1 MRGAA
6 AVGREVELAEIGL
19 FLAALPEGSQGLS
32 LRGEPG
38 IGKTTLWQA
47 AVEEATGLGYPVLT
61 CRPAETEAKLSFAG
75 LSDMLESV
83 GDEDLAALPALQ
95 HHALSVALLRTAPAG
110 PAPDPRL
117 VATAFLGLLRHLAGR
132 GPILLAVDD
141 AQWLDG
147 PTATALAFAF
157 RRLTTEPVG
166 LMCALRPS
174 QHGLGPLETV
184 ERDRITRVEI
194 VGLGLPELGRMIED
208 RLRRAMPR
216 PTLVRI
222 AEVSRGNPFH
232 ALEVA
237 RLVPAHDGGE
247 DGGPLPVPD
256 DVRMLA
262 ASRVAALPEVTRAAL
277 LRAAVLA
284 GPDIRMIDP
293 DALAAA
299 EAVDVVRIDDRG
311 RITFT
316 HPLFA
321 AAIYASAS
329 EAERRE
335 AQRAAAAGVLDPE
348 QRARHLAHS
357 VAAPDPHVATELD
370 AAAEL
375 ACLRGAPG
383 AGAELMELALLHT
396 PPADHLT
403 RTQRLTRAAEIHF
416 DGGGLRRA
424 TELVDALLA
433 ADPPEALRAHG
444 LRLRASLQWRTDGF
458 AAAMVTAR
466 EALAAAASDPS
477 IAAAIELEIAFYLV
491 GLGDVGGALQ
501 HAQAASG
508 RASLPGGDPG
518 VVGDALAVVTMVS
531 FLNGDGIAH
540 ERLARALE
548 LEDRGHRRPI
558 FTSPRF
564 IAGLLQMWT
573 GDLDTAVRTLT
584 ELRAERI
591 ERGADSDIPTFS
603 LYLVWAYLWQGD
615 SERAARLVDEDLA
628 AVALLADRG
637 LEALALSAAALV
649 SAHRGDVE
657 LARERSDQ
665 ALESFTAL
673 SWWTGTV
680 WPRWAKGFAELSVG
694 DAAAA
699 HAALGPLTEAL
710 PSLGLADPVG
720 IVFVPDEIDALVAL
734 GELDSAQALITL
746 LARLGDAH
754 DRPWAIAAAARG
766 RGVRHA
772 ARGELDDAI
781 AAFADALV
789 AHDRAG
795 MPFERART
803 LLALGRVL
811 RRRKQ
816 WSQTRETLREAAET
830 FERTGALRW
839 AGLAR
844 NELARA
850 GERTSDPSELTPT
863 ERRVAELA
871 ASGLTNQ
878 EVAERAY
885 LSVKGVEANLTRAYR
900 KLGIRSRTGLS
911 AALGAGEEP
920 VA

>member
-1 MRGAA
+1 MRGAV

-19 FLAALPEGSQGLS
+19 FLSALTNGGRGLS

-38 IGKTTLWQA
+38 IGKTTLWHA
-47 AVEEATGLGYPVLT
+47 AVDEARELGYPVLS

-75 LSDMLESV
+75 LSDMLEPI

-95 HHALSVALLRTAPAG
+95 CHALSVALLRTAPAG

-117 VATAFLGLLRHLAGR
+117 VATAFLNLIRHLAQP
-132 GPILLAVDD
+132 GPVLLAVDD
-141 AQWLDG
+141 AQWLDV
-147 PTATALAFAF
+147 PTANALAFAF
-157 RRLTTEPVG
+157 RRLATDPVG

-194 VGLGLPELGRMIED
+194 VGLGLPELGRVIEH
-208 RLRRAMPR
+208 RLGRALPR
-216 PTLVRI
+216 PLLVRI
-222 AEVSRGNPFH
+222 ADVSRGNPFH

-237 RLVPAHDGGE
+237 RLVPAQDGAE
-247 DGGPLPVPD
+247 DGARLPVPD

-262 ASRVAALPEVTRAAL
+262 ASRVAALPQPTRTAL

-284 GPDIRMIDP
+284 GPDTRMIDP
-293 DALAAA
+293 VALAPA
-299 EAVDVVRIDDRG
+299 ETVDVVRIDERG

-329 EAERRE
+329 ETERRS
-335 AQRAAAAGVLDPE
+335 AQRAAAADVLDPE

-357 VAAPDPHVATELD
+357 VPAPDPDIAAELD
-370 AAAEL
+370 SAAEL

-383 AGAELMELALLHT
+383 AGAELIELALHHT
-396 PPADHLT
+396 PPADHRARAT
-403 RTQRLTRAAEIHF
+403 RLLRAAEIHF

-424 TELVDALLA
+424 TELVAALLD
-433 ADPPEALRAHG
+433 ADPPDALRAHG
-444 LRLRASLQWRTDGF
+444 LRLRASLEWRVEGF
-458 AAAMVTAR
+458 ATAMSTALQ
-466 EALAAAASDPS
+466 ALEAAASDPS
-477 IAAAIELEIAFYLV
+477 IAAAIELDIAFYLV
-491 GLGDVGGALQ
+491 GLGDIGGALR
-501 HAQAASG
+501 HAEAASG

-518 VVGDALAVVTMVS
+518 VVGDALAVVTMVG
-531 FLNGDGIAH
+531 FLNGDGITQ

-548 LEDRGHRRPI
+548 LEDRDHRRPI
-558 FTSPRF
+558 FTAPRF
-564 IAGLLQMWT
+564 VAALLQLWT
-573 GDLDTAVRTLT
+573 GELAAAVQTLIQ
-584 ELRAERI
+584 LRDERL
-591 ERGADSDIPTFS
+591 ERGADSDIPLFS

-615 SERAARLVDEDLA
+615 SERAARLIDEDLT
-628 AVALLADRG
+628 AVALLGDPG
-637 LEALALSAAALV
+637 LEALVLSAAALV
-649 SAHRGDVE
+649 SAHRGELD
-657 LARERSDQ
+657 LARDRSDR
-665 ALESFTAL
+665 ALAGLTAIN
-673 SWWTGTV
+673 WWTGTV
-680 WPRWAKGFAELSVG
+680 WPRWARGFAELSAG
-694 DAAAA
+694 DPAAA
-699 HAALGPLTEAL
+699 HAALAPLTESL

-720 IVFVPDEIDALVAL
+720 IVFVPDEIDALIAL
-734 GELDSAQALITL
+734 GDQGPAQALITL
-746 LARLGDAH
+746 LGRLGAAH

-766 RGVRHA
+766 RGVLHA
-772 ARGELDDAI
+772 ARGELDDSI

-816 WSQTRETLREAAET
+816 WSQARETLREAVET
-830 FERTGALRW
+830 FESTGALGW
-839 AGLAR
+839 AGHAR
-844 NELARA
+844 TELARA

-871 ASGLTNQ
+871 ASGLSNQ

-900 KLGIRSRTGLS
+900 KLGIRSRAGLS